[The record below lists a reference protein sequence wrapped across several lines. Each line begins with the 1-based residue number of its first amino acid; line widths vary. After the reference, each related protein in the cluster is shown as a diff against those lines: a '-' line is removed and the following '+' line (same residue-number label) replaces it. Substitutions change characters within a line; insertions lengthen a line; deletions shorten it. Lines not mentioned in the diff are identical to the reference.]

1 MVGSI
6 IQIFNRAPFPLI
18 CTKGGR
24 DYPIPVGLSHITS
37 DLLRYAKNQNIVPG
51 TEDPN
56 TLITESLISVV
67 APPGQRQPESEP
79 LDPIPLDVLMAMPKE
94 RLDRNLLDLAA
105 QAAST
110 QHMASF
116 PTRRVGIETP
126 TPSMIDPGA
135 QGLGGGND

>member
-24 DYPIPVGLSHITS
+24 DYPIPMGLSHITS

-67 APPGQRQPESEP
+67 APPGVKQPDTEP
-79 LDPIPLDVLMAMPKE
+79 LDAIPLEVLMAMPKE

-110 QHMASF
+110 QHMSSF
-116 PTRRVGIETP
+116 PTRRVGIEQP
-126 TPSMIDPGA
+126 VNSMIDPGKF
-135 QGLGGGND
+135 GGGSD